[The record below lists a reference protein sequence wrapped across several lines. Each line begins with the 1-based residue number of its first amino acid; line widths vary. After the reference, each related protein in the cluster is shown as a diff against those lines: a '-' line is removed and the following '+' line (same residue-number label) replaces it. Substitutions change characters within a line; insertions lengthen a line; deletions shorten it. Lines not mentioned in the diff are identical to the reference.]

1 MKNKVMLS
9 EDRKSVLKFED
20 MLKTNTNYYFDST
33 EFINITHHYI
43 DNANFSLAEK
53 AISMGLE
60 QHPSNINLMLLNSEL
75 LIFNSNYDDAYKILD
90 VVEEIDPINRE
101 VYLQKATIYSK
112 NNLGKKAIEI
122 LKKALDFSD
131 EKYEIWNMIGMEF
144 LLLEEHSSAI
154 PFFEKCIMNDYDD
167 YQSLYN
173 LIFCYEN
180 VNRDKDSIIILNNIL
195 EKNPYSKI
203 AWHQLG
209 KVYAKLN
216 MNSEA
221 ISAFDFAIISDD
233 EFTSAYIEKAKVL
246 EKEKKLKE
254 AIDNYKISI
263 RLNEPNSFIIL
274 RIGLC
279 YIKLGNYKIGTKFL
293 KKSIRIDPK
302 NESAWIE
309 LINIYLNK
317 NNLRQA
323 KYLIKKAIDSNQES
337 IKIIKKSFEINY
349 KMRLLDEAIND
360 IESVIELG
368 DLKWNNWKNL
378 LDCSIKINNWDKA
391 LKVAFKAKKIFP
403 KKTYIDYLISG
414 CLIKLGKKNEAVYFF
429 QNAKKIKEVPNK
441 LARNFPELVNEDIF
455 LL

>member
-1 MKNKVMLS
+1 MLS
-9 EDRKSVLKFED
+9 ESRKSILKFED

-60 QHPSNINLMLLNSEL
+60 QHPSNIDLMLLNSEL
-75 LIFNSNYDDAYKILD
+75 MIFNSNYDDAYKILD
-90 VVEEIDPINRE
+90 VVEEIDPINKE

-122 LKKALDFSD
+122 LKKALELSD
-131 EKYEIWNMIGMEF
+131 DKNEIWNMIGMEF
-144 LLLEEHSSAI
+144 LLLEEYNSAI
-154 PFFEKCIMNDYDD
+154 PFFEKCINNDHDD

-180 VNRDKDSIIILNNIL
+180 VNRDRDSIIILNNIL
-195 EKNPYSKI
+195 EKSPYSKI

-209 KVYAKLN
+209 KIYAKLK

-221 ISAFDFAIISDD
+221 ISAFEFAIISDD
-233 EFTSAYIEKAKVL
+233 EFTSAYIEKAKLL
-246 EKEKKLKE
+246 EKEGKFNE

-293 KKSIRIDPK
+293 KKSIRIDAT

-309 LINIYLNK
+309 LINLYLQKNK
-317 NNLRQA
+317 LRQA
-323 KYLIKKAIDSNQES
+323 AYLIDKAKNANQGS
-337 IKIIKKSFEINY
+337 LRIIKKSFEINY
-349 KMRLLDEAIND
+349 KMGLFPEAIKNL
-360 IESVIELG
+360 ETLIELG
-368 DLKWNNWKNL
+368 DFKWNNWKNL
-378 LDCSIKINNWDKA
+378 LNCSVKIKDWDKA
-391 LKVAFKAKKIFP
+391 LKIALKAKKIFP

-414 CLIKLGKKNEAVYFF
+414 CLIKLGKRNEAIYFF
-429 QNAKKIKEVPNK
+429 QNAKKIKEVPNR
-441 LARNFPELVNEDIF
+441 LAKNFPELVNEDIF

>member
-1 MKNKVMLS
+1 MLS
-9 EDRKSVLKFED
+9 QSRKSVLKFED

-53 AISMGLE
+53 AISMGLD
-60 QHPSNINLMLLNSEL
+60 QHPSNIDLMLLNSEL
-75 LIFNSNYDDAYKILD
+75 LIFNSNYDDAYKTLD
-90 VVEEIDPINRE
+90 LVEEIDPTNKE

-122 LKKALDFSD
+122 LKKALDFND
-131 EKYEIWNMIGMEF
+131 DKYEIWNMIGMEF
-144 LLLEEHSSAI
+144 LLLEEYNSAI
-154 PFFEKCIMNDYDD
+154 PFFEKCINNDYDD

-195 EKNPYSKI
+195 EKSPYSKI

-209 KVYAKLN
+209 KIYARLN
-216 MNSEA
+216 LNSEA

-233 EFTSAYIEKAKVL
+233 EFTSAYIEKAKTL
-246 EKEKKLKE
+246 EKENKYNE
-254 AIDNYKISI
+254 AIDNYKVSI

-279 YIKLGNYKIGTKFL
+279 YIKLGNHKIGAKFL
-293 KKSIRIDPK
+293 KKSIRIDAT
-302 NESAWIE
+302 NESAWIG
-309 LINIYLNK
+309 LIDLYLQK
-317 NNLRQA
+317 DNLRQA
-323 KYLIKKAIDSNQES
+323 SYLINKAINSNQES
-337 IKIIKKSFEINY
+337 IRIIKKSFEINY
-349 KMRLLDEAIND
+349 KMGLFSEAIKN
-360 IESVIELG
+360 IESIIELG

-378 LDCSIKINNWDKA
+378 LNCSLKIKNWDKA
-391 LKVAFKAKKIFP
+391 LKVALRAKKIFP

-414 CLIKLGKKNEAVYFF
+414 CLIRLGKKNEAIYFF
-429 QNAKKIKEVPNK
+429 QNAKKIKDIPDK
-441 LARNFPELVNEDIF
+441 LAKNFPELVNEDIF
-455 LL
+455 LS

>member
-1 MKNKVMLS
+1 MLS
-9 EDRKSVLKFED
+9 ESRKSILKFED

-33 EFINITHHYI
+33 DFINITHHYI
-43 DNANFSLAEK
+43 DNANFSLAER

-60 QHPSNINLMLLNSEL
+60 QHPSNTDLMLLNSEL
-75 LIFNSNYDDAYKILD
+75 LIFNSNFNDAYKILD
-90 VVEEIDPINRE
+90 LVEEIDPINKE

-131 EKYEIWNMIGMEF
+131 DKIEIWNMIGMEF
-144 LLLEEHSSAI
+144 LLLEEYNSAI
-154 PFFEKCIMNDYDD
+154 PFFEKCIKDDFDD

-195 EKNPYSKI
+195 EKSPYSKI

-209 KVYAKLN
+209 KIYTKLN

-221 ISAFDFAIISDD
+221 ISAFEFAIISDD

-246 EKEKKLKE
+246 EKEKKYNE

-263 RLNEPNSFIIL
+263 RLNEPNSFIIQ

-293 KKSIRIDPK
+293 KKSIRVDAT

-309 LINIYLNK
+309 LIDLYLQK

-323 KYLIKKAIDSNQES
+323 SYLIDRAINSNQDS
-337 IKIIKKSFEINY
+337 IRIIKKSFEINY
-349 KMRLLDEAIND
+349 KMGLYSKAIEN
-360 IESVIELG
+360 IEILIELG

-378 LDCSIKINNWDKA
+378 LNCSIKIKNWDKA
-391 LKVAFKAKKIFP
+391 LKFALRAKKIFP
-403 KKTYIDYLISG
+403 NKTYIDYLISG
-414 CLIKLGKKNEAVYFF
+414 CLIKLGKKNEAIYFF
-429 QNAKKIKEVPNK
+429 QSAKKIKEIPNR
-441 LARNFPELVNEDIF
+441 LAKNFPELVNENIF
-455 LL
+455 LS

>member
-1 MKNKVMLS
+1 MLS
-9 EDRKSVLKFED
+9 ESSKSISKFED

-60 QHPSNINLMLLNSEL
+60 QHPSNIDLMLLNSEL

-90 VVEEIDPINRE
+90 VVEEIDPINKE

-122 LKKALDFSD
+122 LKKALEFSD
-131 EKYEIWNMIGMEF
+131 DKYEIWNMIGMEF
-144 LLLEEHSSAI
+144 LLLEEHNSAI
-154 PFFEKCIMNDYDD
+154 PFFEKCINKDYDD

-195 EKNPYSKI
+195 EKSPYSKI

-209 KVYAKLN
+209 KIYSKLN
-216 MNSEA
+216 MNTQA

-233 EFTSAYIEKAKVL
+233 EFTSAYIEKGKVL
-246 EKEKKLKE
+246 EKEKTYNE

-263 RLNEPNSFIIL
+263 QLNDPNSFVIY

-279 YIKLGNYKIGTKFL
+279 YLNLDNYKLGIKYL
-293 KKSIRIDPK
+293 KKSIRIDAT

-309 LINIYLNK
+309 LVDVYLK
-317 NNLRQA
+317 KENLRQA
-323 KYLIKKAIDSNQES
+323 SYLIKKAINSNQES
-337 IKIIKKSFEINY
+337 NRIIKKSFEINY
-349 KMRLLDEAIND
+349 KMGLFTEAIKN
-360 IESVIELG
+360 IESLIALG
-368 DLKWNNWKNL
+368 DIKWNNWKNL
-378 LDCSIKINNWDKA
+378 LNCSVKIKNWDKA
-391 LKVAFKAKKIFP
+391 LKAALKAKKIFP

-414 CLIKLGKKNEAVYFF
+414 CLIKLGKKNEAIYFF
-429 QNAKKIKEVPNK
+429 QSAKKIKDVPNK
-441 LARNFPELVNEDIF
+441 LAKNFPELINEDIF
-455 LL
+455 LS

>member
-1 MKNKVMLS
+1 MLS
-9 EDRKSVLKFED
+9 QSRKSVLKFED

-53 AISMGLE
+53 AISMGLD
-60 QHPSNINLMLLNSEL
+60 QHPSNIDLMLLNSEL
-75 LIFNSNYDDAYKILD
+75 LIFNSNYDDAYKTLD
-90 VVEEIDPINRE
+90 LVEEIDPTNKE

-122 LKKALDFSD
+122 LKKALDFND
-131 EKYEIWNMIGMEF
+131 DKYEIWNMIGMEF
-144 LLLEEHSSAI
+144 LLLEEYNSAI
-154 PFFEKCIMNDYDD
+154 PFFEKCINNDYDD

-195 EKNPYSKI
+195 EKSPYSKI

-209 KVYAKLN
+209 KIYARLN
-216 MNSEA
+216 LNSEA

-233 EFTSAYIEKAKVL
+233 EFTSAYIEKAKTL
-246 EKEKKLKE
+246 EKENKYNE
-254 AIDNYKISI
+254 AIDNYKVSI

-279 YIKLGNYKIGTKFL
+279 YIKLGNHKIGAKFL
-293 KKSIRIDPK
+293 KKSIRIDAT
-302 NESAWIE
+302 NESAWIG
-309 LINIYLNK
+309 LIDMYLQK
-317 NNLRQA
+317 DNLRQA
-323 KYLIKKAIDSNQES
+323 SYLINKAINSNQES
-337 IKIIKKSFEINY
+337 IRIIKKSFEINY
-349 KMRLLDEAIND
+349 KMGLFSEAIKN
-360 IESVIELG
+360 IESIIELG

-378 LDCSIKINNWDKA
+378 LNCSLKIKNWDKA
-391 LKVAFKAKKIFP
+391 LKVALKAKKIFP

-414 CLIKLGKKNEAVYFF
+414 CLIRLGKKNEAIYFF
-429 QNAKKIKEVPNK
+429 QNAKKIKDIPDK
-441 LARNFPELVNEDIF
+441 LAKNFPELVNEDIF
-455 LL
+455 LS

>member
-1 MKNKVMLS
+1 MLS
-9 EDRKSVLKFED
+9 ESSKSISKFED

-60 QHPSNINLMLLNSEL
+60 QHPSNIDLMLLNSEL

-90 VVEEIDPINRE
+90 VVEEIDPINKE

-122 LKKALDFSD
+122 LKKALEFSD
-131 EKYEIWNMIGMEF
+131 DKYEIWNMIGMEF
-144 LLLEEHSSAI
+144 LLLEEHNSAI
-154 PFFEKCIMNDYDD
+154 PFFEKCINNDYDD

-195 EKNPYSKI
+195 EKSPYSKI

-209 KVYAKLN
+209 KIYSKLN
-216 MNSEA
+216 MNTQA

-233 EFTSAYIEKAKVL
+233 EFTSAYIEKGKVL
-246 EKEKKLKE
+246 EKEKKYNE

-263 RLNEPNSFIIL
+263 QLNEPNSFVIY

-279 YIKLGNYKIGTKFL
+279 YLNLDNYKLGIKYL
-293 KKSIRIDPK
+293 KKSIRIDAT

-309 LINIYLNK
+309 LVDVYLK
-317 NNLRQA
+317 KENLRQA
-323 KYLIKKAIDSNQES
+323 SYLINKAINSNQES
-337 IKIIKKSFEINY
+337 NRIIKKSFEINY
-349 KMRLLDEAIND
+349 KMGLFTEAIKN
-360 IESVIELG
+360 IESLIALG

-378 LDCSIKINNWDKA
+378 LNCSVKIKNWDKA
-391 LKVAFKAKKIFP
+391 LKVALKAKKIFP

-414 CLIKLGKKNEAVYFF
+414 CLIKLGKKNEAIYFF
-429 QNAKKIKEVPNK
+429 QSAKKIKEVPNK
-441 LARNFPELVNEDIF
+441 LAKNFPELINQDIF
-455 LL
+455 LS

>member
-1 MKNKVMLS
+1 MLS
-9 EDRKSVLKFED
+9 QSRKSVLKFED

-53 AISMGLE
+53 AISMGLD
-60 QHPSNINLMLLNSEL
+60 QHPSNIDLMLLNSEL
-75 LIFNSNYDDAYKILD
+75 LIFNSNYDVAYKILD
-90 VVEEIDPINRE
+90 VVEVIDPINKE

-131 EKYEIWNMIGMEF
+131 DKYEIWNMIGMEF
-144 LLLEEHSSAI
+144 LLLEEYNSAI
-154 PFFEKCIMNDYDD
+154 PFFEKCINNDYDD

-195 EKNPYSKI
+195 EKSPYSKI

-209 KVYAKLN
+209 KIYARLN
-216 MNSEA
+216 LNSEA

-233 EFTSAYIEKAKVL
+233 EFTSAYIEKAKTL
-246 EKEKKLKE
+246 EKENKYNE
-254 AIDNYKISI
+254 AIDNYKVSI

-279 YIKLGNYKIGTKFL
+279 YIKLGNHKIGAKFL
-293 KKSIRIDPK
+293 KKSIRIDAT
-302 NESAWIE
+302 NESAWIG
-309 LINIYLNK
+309 LIDLYLQK
-317 NNLRQA
+317 DNLRQA
-323 KYLIKKAIDSNQES
+323 SHLINKAINSNQES
-337 IKIIKKSFEINY
+337 IRIIKKSFEINY
-349 KMRLLDEAIND
+349 KMGLFSEAIKN
-360 IESVIELG
+360 IESIIELG
-368 DLKWNNWKNL
+368 DLKWSNWKNL
-378 LDCSIKINNWDKA
+378 LNCSLKIKKWDKA
-391 LKVAFKAKKIFP
+391 LKFALKAKKIFP

-414 CLIKLGKKNEAVYFF
+414 CLIRLGKKNEAIYFF
-429 QNAKKIKEVPNK
+429 QNAKKIKDIPDK
-441 LARNFPELVNEDIF
+441 LAKNFPELVNEDIF
-455 LL
+455 LS